1 MDCIITIVMNWP
13 NDLHLN
19 CMLNFIVMNWPNDL
33 HLNCMLNLDL
43 KDYIK
48 VDDSLA
54 KENYNLIESTNIFEH
69 L

>member
-13 NDLHLN
+13 T
-19 CMLNFIVMNWPNDL
+19 DL

>member
-1 MDCIITIVMNWP
+1 MNWL
-13 NDLHLN
+13 D
-19 CMLNFIVMNWPNDL
+19 DL

-48 VDDSLA
+48 VEDSLA
-54 KENYNLIESTNIFEH
+54 KENDNLIESNNIFEH